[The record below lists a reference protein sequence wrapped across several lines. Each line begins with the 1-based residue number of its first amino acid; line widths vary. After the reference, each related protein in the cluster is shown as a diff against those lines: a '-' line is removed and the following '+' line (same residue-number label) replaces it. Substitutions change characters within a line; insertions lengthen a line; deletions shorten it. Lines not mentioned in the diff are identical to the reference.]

1 MTNKLFK
8 SFFAFALVLG
18 SALGFVAC
26 EPEDVEV
33 GDPTVDVLTTS
44 LNFAMEEG
52 EQSVEITSNAD
63 WKIDTEDV
71 DWITVTPERGNGN
84 ATIQVAVSMNDS
96 GDVREA
102 TIKVIALHKTYGN
115 WETKKIKVVQSASTD
130 APVTEELL

>member
-8 SFFAFALVLG
+8 SFFAFAMILG

-26 EPEDVEV
+26 EQENVEV
-33 GDPTVDVLTTS
+33 GDPTVEVSTKS

-84 ATIQVAVSMNDS
+84 
-96 GDVREA
+96 DV
-102 TIKVIALHKTYGN
+102 
-115 WETKKIKVVQSASTD
+115 
-130 APVTEELL
+130 